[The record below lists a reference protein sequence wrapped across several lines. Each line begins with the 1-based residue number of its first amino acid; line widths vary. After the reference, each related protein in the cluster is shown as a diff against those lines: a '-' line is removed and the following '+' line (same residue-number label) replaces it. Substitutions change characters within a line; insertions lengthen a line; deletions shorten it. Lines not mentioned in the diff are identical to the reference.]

1 MDLEGVV
8 EVVSG
13 YTGGHMPDPAYE
25 QVCSGTTGHTEAVQI
40 TFDSRRISFKELL
53 DIFWRNIDPTDP
65 EGQFFDRGGQY
76 RTGIF
81 YHNEEQRRIAEES
94 KEELEISGRFSDPI
108 ATEITPASAFY
119 KAEEYHQGYCKL
131 NPLHY
136 KRYRAGSGR
145 DEFLE
150 SAWKEKKK

>member
-1 MDLEGVV
+1 MSRCVPGQAIQINF
-8 EVVSG
+8 
-13 YTGGHMPDPAYE
+13 DPQKISYE
-25 QVCSGTTGHTEAVQI
+25 
-40 TFDSRRISFKELL
+40 KLL

-65 EGQFFDRGGQY
+65 GGQFADRGDQY

-94 KEELEISGRFSDPI
+94 KEELEASGRFSDPI
-108 ATEITPASAFY
+108 ATEITPAGTFY

-131 NPLHY
+131 NSLHY

-145 DEFLE
+145 DEFIQN
-150 SAWKEKKK
+150 AWEKE